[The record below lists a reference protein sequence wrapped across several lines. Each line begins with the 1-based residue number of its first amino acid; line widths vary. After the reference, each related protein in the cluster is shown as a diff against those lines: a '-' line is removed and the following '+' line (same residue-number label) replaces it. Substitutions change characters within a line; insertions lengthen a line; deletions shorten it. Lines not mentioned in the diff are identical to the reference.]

1 MYLNSDISCDGEN
14 LDISGYR
21 LVWSDH
27 PSNDK
32 RSGICIY
39 FKSCLLIRIL
49 SISMLHECINLE
61 ITVDG
66 KLCSLISLYRSSSK
80 NMEEFE
86 TFVKNLELNLEFTFN
101 KNPYLTIVI
110 ADFNAKS
117 QNWYI
122 GNNTTACGSKL
133 ELMTCQYRLTF

>member
-1 MYLNSDISCDGEN
+1 
-14 LDISGYR
+14 
-21 LVWSDH
+21 
-27 PSNDK
+27 
-32 RSGICIY
+32 
-39 FKSCLLIRIL
+39 
-49 SISMLHECINLE
+49 MLHECINLE

-66 KLCSLISLYRSSSK
+66 KLCNLISLYRSSSK

-117 QNWYI
+117 HNWYK